1 MAMVDLPS
9 EWHEEAAETH
19 AEMYEVTPE
28 YVNLLTAPTESYLCD
43 LEHNIYNL
51 QFVDFR
57 IRSLD
62 EGNEGVLFDL
72 GAGDRPSPIPPEL
85 SEVAHDT
92 GPGSV
97 EEHGFL
103 DIQTIGTTL
112 EFTNGDYEVQNFR
125 MIERHYFRDQ
135 LITSYDFTMPFVIPN
150 TRNTWEMIYTKPEL
164 SDEWKEALISSPWEV
179 RSDSFY
185 FVDGRLVMH
194 NRAEYNY
201 GY

>member
-1 MAMVDLPS
+1 MAMVDLEPS
-9 EWHEEAAETH
+9 EWREEEAEAETH
-19 AEMYEVTPE
+19 GEPGEMYEVTPE

-62 EGNEGVLFDL
+62 EGNEGIT
-72 GAGDRPSPIPPEL
+72 AS
-85 SEVAHDT
+85 
-92 GPGSV
+92 
-97 EEHGFL
+97 
-103 DIQTIGTTL
+103 IGTNL
-112 EFTNGDYEVQNFR
+112 R
-125 MIERHYFRDQ
+125 KHRC
-135 LITSYDFTMPFVIPN
+135 YDFTMPFVIPN

-185 FVDGRLVMH
+185 FVDRRLVMH